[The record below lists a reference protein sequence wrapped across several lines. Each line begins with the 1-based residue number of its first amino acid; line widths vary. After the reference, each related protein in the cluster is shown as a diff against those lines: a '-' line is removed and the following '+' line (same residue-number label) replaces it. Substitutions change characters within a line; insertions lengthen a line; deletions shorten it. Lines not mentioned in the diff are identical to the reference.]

1 MDWVILLKQ
10 FENSLASR
18 PEPPYILLVAGLLI
32 ILTCMLPL
40 TVMIRQRMKYWSENL
55 SPDTL
60 SSEGKLQLILP
71 FLGTV
76 AGVCLVLIAALE
88 VLGLPVLPALF
99 LSLLFTLL
107 SGYFAWLQL
116 GKMLSRRALR
126 SYMEQF
132 IDFPSVGKE
141 RFNRRTI
148 NHTGADAGIG
158 QATAIAS
165 ARERADVAI
174 T

>member
-10 FENSLASR
+10 FEDLLAST

-32 ILTCMLPL
+32 TLTCMLPL
-40 TVMIRQRMKYWSENL
+40 TMMIRERMKYWSENL

-60 SSEGKLQLILP
+60 SSEGRLQLILP
-71 FLGTV
+71 FLGT
-76 AGVCLVLIAALE
+76 AGGVCLVLIAALE
-88 VLGLPVLPALF
+88 VLGLPVLPALL
-99 LSLLFTLL
+99 LSLLSTLL
-107 SGYFAWLQL
+107 SGYFAWLRL

-141 RFNRRTI
+141 RFDRRPVNR
-148 NHTGADAGIG
+148 
-158 QATAIAS
+158 
-165 ARERADVAI
+165 
-174 T
+174 

>member
-10 FENSLASR
+10 FEDLLASR

-32 ILTCMLPL
+32 TLTCMLPL
-40 TVMIRQRMKYWSENL
+40 TIMIRERMHYWSENL

-60 SSEGKLQLILP
+60 SSEGRLQLIFP

-76 AGVCLVLIAALE
+76 GGVCLVLIAVLE
-88 VLGLPVLPALF
+88 VLGLPVLPAIL
-99 LSLLFTLL
+99 LSLLSMLL

-116 GKMLSRRALR
+116 GTMLSRRALR

-141 RFNRRTI
+141 RFDRRPVNR
-148 NHTGADAGIG
+148 
-158 QATAIAS
+158 
-165 ARERADVAI
+165 
-174 T
+174 

>member
-10 FENSLASR
+10 FEDLLASR
-18 PEPPYILLVAGLLI
+18 PEPPYILLVVGWLI
-32 ILTCMLPL
+32 VLACMLPL
-40 TVMIRQRMKYWSENL
+40 TMMLRQRLQYWSENL
-55 SPDTL
+55 SSDTL
-60 SSEGKLQLILP
+60 PSKGRLQLILP
-71 FLGTV
+71 FSGTIG
-76 AGVCLVLIAALE
+76 GVYLLLLAALE

-107 SGYFAWLQL
+107 SSYFAWLQL

-141 RFNRRTI
+141 RFNRRPV
-148 NHTGADAGIG
+148 
-158 QATAIAS
+158 S
-165 ARERADVAI
+165 R
-174 T
+174 

>member
-1 MDWVILLKQ
+1 MQ
-10 FENSLASR
+10 
-18 PEPPYILLVAGLLI
+18 
-32 ILTCMLPL
+32 
-40 TVMIRQRMKYWSENL
+40 YWYENL

-60 SSEGKLQLILP
+60 SSEGRLQLILP

-76 AGVCLVLIAALE
+76 GGVFLVLLAALE
-88 VLGLPVLPALF
+88 VLGLPILPAIL
-99 LSLLFTLL
+99 LSLLSTLL

-141 RFNRRTI
+141 RFDRRPVNR
-148 NHTGADAGIG
+148 
-158 QATAIAS
+158 
-165 ARERADVAI
+165 
-174 T
+174 

>member
-10 FENSLASR
+10 FEDLLASR
-18 PEPPYILLVAGLLI
+18 PEPPYILLVVGWLI
-32 ILTCMLPL
+32 VLACMLPL
-40 TVMIRQRMKYWSENL
+40 TMMLRQRLQYWSENL
-55 SPDTL
+55 SSDTL
-60 SSEGKLQLILP
+60 PSEGRLQLILP
-71 FLGTV
+71 FSGTIG
-76 AGVCLVLIAALE
+76 GVYLLLLAALE

-132 IDFPSVGKE
+132 IAFPSVGKE
-141 RFNRRTI
+141 RFKRRLV
-148 NHTGADAGIG
+148 
-158 QATAIAS
+158 S
-165 ARERADVAI
+165 R
-174 T
+174 

>member
-10 FENSLASR
+10 FEDLLASR
-18 PEPPYILLVAGLLI
+18 PEPPYILLVVGWLI
-32 ILTCMLPL
+32 VLACMLPL
-40 TVMIRQRMKYWSENL
+40 TMMLRQRLQYWSENL
-55 SPDTL
+55 SSDTL
-60 SSEGKLQLILP
+60 PSKGRLQLILP
-71 FLGTV
+71 FSGTV
-76 AGVCLVLIAALE
+76 GGVYLILLAALE

-141 RFNRRTI
+141 RFKRRPV
-148 NHTGADAGIG
+148 
-158 QATAIAS
+158 S
-165 ARERADVAI
+165 R
-174 T
+174 

>member
-10 FENSLASR
+10 FEDLLASR
-18 PEPPYILLVAGLLI
+18 PEPPYILSVVGLLI
-32 ILTCMLPL
+32 VLACMLPL
-40 TVMIRQRMKYWSENL
+40 TMMLRQRLQYWSENL
-55 SPDTL
+55 SADTL
-60 SSEGKLQLILP
+60 SSEGRLQLILP
-71 FLGTV
+71 FSGTIG
-76 AGVCLVLIAALE
+76 GVYLFLLSALE

-116 GKMLSRRALR
+116 GKRLSRRALR

-141 RFNRRTI
+141 RFNRRPV
-148 NHTGADAGIG
+148 
-158 QATAIAS
+158 S
-165 ARERADVAI
+165 R
-174 T
+174 